1 MTSQTRKF
9 IEIADIV
16 GLRFECK
23 NEQCGASLS
32 LPFHQGINRTDTLER
47 CPHCGKQWGML
58 TNADYTVNF
67 KRLLD
72 LLRTISD
79 APIGCRFSFEI
90 KPEPQAVLPL
100 TTRDLSGRSAS
111 QE

>member
-23 NEQCGASLS
+23 NAECGASLS
-32 LPFHQGINRTDTLER
+32 LPLHQGVNRTDTLKN
-47 CPHCGKQWGML
+47 CPHCGKQWTML
-58 TNADYTVNF
+58 NDSDYAVQL

-72 LLRTISD
+72 LLRLLGE
-79 APIGCRFSFEI
+79 APIGCRFTFEI
-90 KPEPQAVLPL
+90 KPEIVEL
-100 TTRDLSGRSAS
+100 R
-111 QE
+111 